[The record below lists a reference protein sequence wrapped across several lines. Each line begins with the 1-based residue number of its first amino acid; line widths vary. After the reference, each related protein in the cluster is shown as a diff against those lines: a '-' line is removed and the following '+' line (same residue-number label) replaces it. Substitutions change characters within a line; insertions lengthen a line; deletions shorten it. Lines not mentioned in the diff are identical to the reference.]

1 MNNQSPDSLQPVE
14 LPNPEQHTA
23 QGLDYAAQVENPVER
38 AASSRIEQGVSVPQG
53 NPPVAAPDPIAA
65 VVPQIVPPHTAPP
78 AGVAGVSVM
87 PQIAEDNDLIEK
99 EWVDKAK
106 QIVEHTKHDPH
117 LQNKEMN
124 IMKADYLKKRYNKDL
139 KLSE

>member
-1 MNNQSPDSLQPVE
+1 MNNQSPDSLPPFE

-23 QGLDYAAQVENPVER
+23 QGLDYAAQIDNPAER
-38 AASSRIEQGVSVPQG
+38 AASSRIEQGVTVPQG
-53 NPPVAAPDPIAA
+53 NPPIAAPDPIAA
-65 VVPQIVPPHTAPP
+65 AVPPVVAPHAAPP
-78 AGVAGVSVM
+78 TGVTGVSVM
-87 PQIAEDNDLIEK
+87 PQIADDNDLIEK

-124 IMKADYLKKRYNKDL
+124 KMKADYLKKRYNKEL
-139 KLSE
+139 KLGE